1 MASSY
6 ALITGANQGIGLEI
20 ARGLGQIGF
29 SPILGCRSLSKA
41 QEAAKILATESN
53 VNTKIVLLDVTSD
66 DSIAAARNSIEN
78 LCCETEGSFDLLV
91 NNAGI
96 ATGLSSSVRENYTMI
111 LDTNV
116 ASIAVMMDTFI
127 PLLQQSQHKLGGHI
141 INVSSTRG
149 SLILNAENKLPP
161 SQSIPYSVSKAAL
174 NLLTVDYARNFKGK
188 VRINAINPGHVA
200 TALNGYTGRKSV
212 KDGAKVVLQVAVS
225 PDVETAGY
233 FELEG
238 TEKFTN
244 APW

>member
-1 MASSY
+1 
-6 ALITGANQGIGLEI
+6 
-20 ARGLGQIGF
+20 
-29 SPILGCRSLSKA
+29 
-41 QEAAKILATESN
+41 
-53 VNTKIVLLDVTSD
+53 LLDVTSD
-66 DSIAAARNSIEN
+66 DSIAAARNSIQK
-78 LCCETEGSFDLLV
+78 LCGETGGSFDLLV

-96 ATGLSSSVRENYTMI
+96 ATSSCCSVRENYATV

-141 INVSSTRG
+141 INVSSARG
-149 SLILNAENKLPP
+149 SLILNAEDKLPP
-161 SQSIPYSVSKAAL
+161 SRSIPYSVLKAAL

-212 KDGAKVVLQVAVS
+212 KDGAKVVLQIAVS
-225 PDVETAGY
+225 PEVETAGY